1 MANRP
6 VFLSTENK
14 PFVETIDTEFEYHSG
29 FSIGQ
34 KRKSISSLHENFLRN
49 HEDEKI
55 LEISS
60 KSENLQLGVKLS
72 AFNLMLNVGGKQCSV
87 ESAFQASKVFENGGP
102 YTDLLFLN
110 SRDAKS
116 DPRLRESGRLRYFL
130 FEAETFPLIPETY
143 FYDWLYINALKN
155 QSDLSQDLISGGYT
169 AFTDIEFNPKKSIN
183 CQARSVAV
191 YLGLVRTG
199 LLEKALE
206 SSKAFR
212 EIVYFEN
219 LMLF

>member
-1 MANRP
+1 MASRP
-6 VFLSTENK
+6 VFLSIENK
-14 PFVETIDTEFEYHSG
+14 PFVEAIDTEFEYHSG
-29 FSIGQ
+29 FSLGQ

-60 KSENLQLGVKLS
+60 KSDNLQLGVKLS
-72 AFNLMLNVGGKQCSV
+72 AFNLMLNVDGKQCYV
-87 ESAFQASKVFENGGP
+87 ESAFQSSKFFENGGP

-116 DPRLRESGRLRYFL
+116 DPRLRESGRLKCFL
-130 FEAETFPLIPETY
+130 FKDEIFPLTPETF
-143 FYDWLYINALKN
+143 FYDWLYITALKS
-155 QSDLSQDLISGGYT
+155 QPDLCQELIAGGYT

-199 LLEKALE
+199 LLKKALE